1 MSPETSPTA
10 SLRRPLHVWL
20 MLLLPPVSL
29 GVLIFAYI
37 AAGGFSP
44 TDPATETAVRAAL
57 PAIIAVNHLALFGLL
72 VWLLR
77 RSGETLADI
86 GWSLAEP
93 GRTLASELAVG
104 LLCGLGLYLLK
115 EVAADPVRQLLDGQ
129 TPTFTSLFRFRPS
142 ELDVAL
148 AAAATGLVFVEESI
162 YRGYAL
168 PFFAERWGTF
178 AAVLVTSLAFGPL
191 HWGNGLGAI
200 AFASVWGV
208 LFAGIFLWRRNL
220 VAGTLAHALY
230 NFMLLLT

>member
-1 MSPETSPTA
+1 MTSASP
-10 SLRRPLHVWL
+10 RRSAHVWL

-29 GVLIFAYI
+29 GVLIFAYV
-37 AAGGFSP
+37 AARGLSAA
-44 TDPATETAVRAAL
+44 DPATESAVRGAI
-57 PAIIAVNHLALFGLL
+57 PVIIAVNHLALFALL

-77 RSGETLADI
+77 RSGETLHDI
-86 GWSLAEP
+86 GWSLARP
-93 GRTLASELAVG
+93 GRTLASELSIG
-104 LLCGLGLYLLK
+104 LACGIGLYLLK
-115 EVAADPVRQLLDGQ
+115 ELAVDPVRQLLVGQ

-168 PFFAERWGTF
+168 PVLAERWGTL

-208 LFAGIFLWRRNL
+208 LLAGIFLWRRNL
-220 VAGTLAHALY
+220 VAGTVAHALY
-230 NFMLLLT
+230 NFMVLLT

>member
-1 MSPETSPTA
+1 MTSAT
-10 SLRRPLHVWL
+10 SRRPAHVWL

-29 GVLIFAYI
+29 GVLIFAYV
-37 AAGGFSP
+37 AARGLSP
-44 TDPATETAVRAAL
+44 ADPATESAIRAAL
-57 PAIIAVNHLALFGLL
+57 PAILAVNHLALFALL

-77 RSGETLADI
+77 RSGETLRDI
-86 GWSLAEP
+86 GWSLARP
-93 GRTLASELAVG
+93 GRTLVSELAIG
-104 LLCGLGLYLLK
+104 LVCGIGLYLLK
-115 EVAADPVRQLLDGQ
+115 ELAVDPVRQLVVGQ

-168 PFFAERWGTF
+168 PFLAERWGTL
-178 AAVLVTSLAFGPL
+178 AGVLVTSLAFGPL

-208 LFAGIFLWRRNL
+208 LLAGIFLWRRNL
-220 VAGTLAHALY
+220 VAGTVAHALY
-230 NFMLLLT
+230 NFMVLLT

>member
-1 MSPETSPTA
+1 MTSATT
-10 SLRRPLHVWL
+10 RRPAHVWL

-29 GVLIFAYI
+29 GALIFAYV
-37 AAGGFSP
+37 AARGLSP
-44 TDPATETAVRAAL
+44 ADPATESVLRAAL
-57 PAIIAVNHLALFGLL
+57 PAILAVNHLALFALL

-77 RSGETLADI
+77 RSGETLRDI
-86 GWSLAEP
+86 GWSLARL
-93 GRTLASELAVG
+93 GQTLASELAVG
-104 LLCGLGLYLLK
+104 VLCGVGLYLLK
-115 EVAADPVRQLLDGQ
+115 ETAVDPVRQLLVGQ

-168 PFFAERWGTF
+168 PFFAERWGTL

-200 AFASVWGV
+200 VFASVWGV
-208 LFAGIFLWRRNL
+208 LLAGIFLWRRNL
-220 VAGTLAHALY
+220 VAGTVAHALY
-230 NFMLLLT
+230 NFMVLLT